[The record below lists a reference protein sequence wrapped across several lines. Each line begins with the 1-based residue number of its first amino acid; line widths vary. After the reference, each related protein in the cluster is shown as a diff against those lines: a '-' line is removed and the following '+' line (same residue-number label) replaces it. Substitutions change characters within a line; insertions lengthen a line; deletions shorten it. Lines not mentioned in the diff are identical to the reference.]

1 LTHIVA
7 QMNAHVR
14 TAAAALITVGVLAG
28 CSQTTTGTVAMTTEP
43 GPTTMRSSKPTP
55 TPDSPTSSPRPSTPG
70 GPAPDDALTMTCKEY
85 SGLDEDT
92 QQAVIDEILGQE
104 GSVLGPENAE
114 LAKTL
119 ADATCGFLPD
129 AVLSEILF
137 GGPPP

>member
-7 QMNAHVR
+7 QMNAYVR

-55 TPDSPTSSPRPSTPG
+55 TPESPTSSRPSTPG
-70 GPAPDDALTMTCKEY
+70 APAPDDALTMTCKEY

-137 GGPPP
+137 GGSPP

>member
-1 LTHIVA
+1 
-7 QMNAHVR
+7 
-14 TAAAALITVGVLAG
+14 
-28 CSQTTTGTVAMTTEP
+28 
-43 GPTTMRSSKPTP
+43 
-55 TPDSPTSSPRPSTPG
+55 
-70 GPAPDDALTMTCKEY
+70 MTCKEY

>member
-1 LTHIVA
+1 
-7 QMNAHVR
+7 MNAHVR

-43 GPTTMRSSKPTP
+43 GPTTTRSSKPTP
-55 TPDSPTSSPRPSTPG
+55 TSDRPTSSAPSTPG
-70 GPAPDDALTMTCKEY
+70 APAPDDAMTMTCKEY
-85 SGLDEDT
+85 SDLDEDT
-92 QQAVIDEILGQE
+92 QQAVIDEIIGQE
-104 GSVLGPENAE
+104 GSLIGPENAE

-137 GGPPP
+137 GGPPQPR

>member
-1 LTHIVA
+1 
-7 QMNAHVR
+7 MNAYVR

-28 CSQTTTGTVAMTTEP
+28 CSKTTTGTVAMTTEP

-55 TPDSPTSSPRPSTPG
+55 TPGSPTSSAPSTPG
-70 GPAPDDALTMTCKEY
+70 APAPDDAMTMTCKEY
-85 SGLDEDT
+85 SDLDKDT
-92 QQAVIDEILGQE
+92 QQAVIDEIIGQE
-104 GSVLGPENAE
+104 GSLIGPENAE

>member
-1 LTHIVA
+1 
-7 QMNAHVR
+7 MSAHVR
-14 TAAAALITVGVLAG
+14 TAAAALIAAGLLAG

-43 GPTTMRSSKPTP
+43 GPSTTRSSKPTP
-55 TPDSPTSSPRPSTPG
+55 TPTSPSSSTPSTPG
-70 GPAPDDALTMTCKEY
+70 APAPDDALTMTCKEY

-92 QQAVIDEILGQE
+92 QQAVIDEILDQE

>member
-1 LTHIVA
+1 
-7 QMNAHVR
+7 MNAHVR
-14 TAAAALITVGVLAG
+14 TAAAALIAVGVLAG

-43 GPTTMRSSKPTP
+43 GPSTTRSSKPTP
-55 TPDSPTSSPRPSTPG
+55 TGDSPTSSAPSTPG
-70 GPAPDDALTMTCKEY
+70 AQAPDDAMTMTCKEY
-85 SGLDEDT
+85 SDLDEDT
-92 QQAVIDEILGQE
+92 QQAVIDEIIGQE
-104 GSVLGPENAE
+104 GSMIGPENGE

>member
-1 LTHIVA
+1 
-7 QMNAHVR
+7 MNAYVR
-14 TAAAALITVGVLAG
+14 TAAVALITVGVLAG
-28 CSQTTTGTVAMTTEP
+28 CSKTTTGTVAMTTEP

-55 TPDSPTSSPRPSTPG
+55 TPDSPTSSAPSTPG
-70 GPAPDDALTMTCKEY
+70 APAPDDAMTMTCKEY
-85 SGLDEDT
+85 SDLDKDT
-92 QQAVIDEILGQE
+92 QQAVIDEIIGQE
-104 GSVLGPENAE
+104 GSLIGPENAE

>member
-1 LTHIVA
+1 
-7 QMNAHVR
+7 MSAHVR
-14 TAAAALITVGVLAG
+14 TAAAALITVGLLAG

-43 GPTTMRSSKPTP
+43 GPSTTRSSKPTP
-55 TPDSPTSSPRPSTPG
+55 TPTSPRSSTPSKPSTPG
-70 GPAPDDALTMTCKEY
+70 APAPDDALTMTCKEY

-137 GGPPP
+137 GGPPPPR